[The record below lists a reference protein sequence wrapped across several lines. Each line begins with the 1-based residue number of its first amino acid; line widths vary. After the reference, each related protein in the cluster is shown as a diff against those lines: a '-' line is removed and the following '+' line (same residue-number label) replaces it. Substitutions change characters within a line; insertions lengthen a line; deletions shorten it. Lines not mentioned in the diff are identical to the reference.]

1 MNVISGTCE
10 FRIPENT
17 VISIG
22 KFDGVHKGHI
32 QILKRM
38 KEYISRGYKLC
49 VLTFDIPPS
58 SLGFGTDNGV
68 ILSNEEKRL
77 SAYRAEYER
86 SWRQREKI
94 QELNDNISSLKE
106 EIEALNKNH
115 KEATDALQT
124 NLWQTESELENARR
138 NSKNAEKKASELTKT
153 LSTKLLEFEQLQ
165 SENMRVKTN
174 LSETLK
180 KYRDFVSPEEMASF
194 KADIKIRIDKL
205 YEEIKYQKDVIDQL
219 RRGSNK

>member
-1 MNVISGTCE
+1 MKQMNNCPVCGFSREIDEPFCPQCGWE
-10 FRIPENT
+10 FRIFPET
-17 VISIG
+17 
-22 KFDGVHKGHI
+22 
-32 QILKRM
+32 
-38 KEYISRGYKLC
+38 
-49 VLTFDIPPS
+49 IPES
-58 SLGFGTDNGV
+58 V
-68 ILSNEEKRL
+68 LSNEEKRL

-94 QELNDNISSLKE
+94 QELNDKISSLKE

-138 NSKNAEKKASELTKT
+138 DSKNAEKKASELTKT

-165 SENMRVKTN
+165 SENLRVKTY

>member
-1 MNVISGTCE
+1 MNNCPVCGFSREIDEPFCPQCGWE
-10 FRIPENT
+10 FRIFPET
-17 VISIG
+17 
-22 KFDGVHKGHI
+22 
-32 QILKRM
+32 
-38 KEYISRGYKLC
+38 
-49 VLTFDIPPS
+49 IPES
-58 SLGFGTDNGV
+58 V
-68 ILSNEEKRL
+68 LSNEEKRL

-94 QELNDNISSLKE
+94 QELNDKISSLKE

-138 NSKNAEKKASELTKT
+138 DSKNAEKKASELTKT

-165 SENMRVKTN
+165 SENLRVKTN

-219 RRGSNK
+219 RRGSKK

>member
-1 MNVISGTCE
+1 MKKMNNCPVCGFSREIDEPFCPQCGWE
-10 FRIPENT
+10 FRIFPET
-17 VISIG
+17 
-22 KFDGVHKGHI
+22 
-32 QILKRM
+32 
-38 KEYISRGYKLC
+38 
-49 VLTFDIPPS
+49 IPES
-58 SLGFGTDNGV
+58 V
-68 ILSNEEKRL
+68 LSNEEKRL

-94 QELNDNISSLKE
+94 QELNDKISSLKE

-138 NSKNAEKKASELTKT
+138 DSKNAEKKASELTKT

-165 SENMRVKTN
+165 SENMRLKTN

-180 KYRDFVSPEEMASF
+180 KYKDFVSPEEMASF

-219 RRGSNK
+219 RRGSKK

>member
-1 MNVISGTCE
+1 MKKMNNCPVCGFSREIDEPFCPQCGWE
-10 FRIPENT
+10 FRIFPET
-17 VISIG
+17 
-22 KFDGVHKGHI
+22 
-32 QILKRM
+32 
-38 KEYISRGYKLC
+38 
-49 VLTFDIPPS
+49 IPES
-58 SLGFGTDNGV
+58 V
-68 ILSNEEKRL
+68 LSNEEKRL

-174 LSETLK
+174 LSEALK

-219 RRGSNK
+219 RRGSKK